1 MTLTHQSIDGEVEHR
16 WTISDPIRNM
26 QYRVLPGERLLA
38 FAGYLSMFDDTS
50 RTVLVYDSAGVIVS
64 TGSFDI
70 EVTDVRATEGGSI
83 WVAHDVVLEGG
94 HSRADYGL
102 ELCSD
107 DLDLRWM
114 ATEEC
119 QLWPGEMSVLGE
131 NVLFIDDERS
141 APLCTNPKVRLGNA
155 PEADGWVLHNPDL
168 GQWAFVDDSAPDHL
182 EVTLGWADFEGNWK
196 PYSKGPIALPYPSP
210 MERRK
215 VECDAQSI
223 HVWVGQRWYSLTLS
237 SIFDDSVRSIPPRLP
252 DVTFAPE
259 SRPR

>member
-1 MTLTHQSIDGEVEHR
+1 MTLTHQSIDGEVKHR

-102 ELCSD
+102 ELYSD

-131 NVLFIDDERS
+131 NVLLIDGERS
-141 APLCTNPKVRLGNA
+141 APLCTDPKVRLGNA
-155 PEADGWVLHNPDL
+155 P
-168 GQWAFVDDSAPDHL
+168 
-182 EVTLGWADFEGNWK
+182 
-196 PYSKGPIALPYPSP
+196 
-210 MERRK
+210 
-215 VECDAQSI
+215 
-223 HVWVGQRWYSLTLS
+223 
-237 SIFDDSVRSIPPRLP
+237 RS
-252 DVTFAPE
+252 
-259 SRPR
+259 